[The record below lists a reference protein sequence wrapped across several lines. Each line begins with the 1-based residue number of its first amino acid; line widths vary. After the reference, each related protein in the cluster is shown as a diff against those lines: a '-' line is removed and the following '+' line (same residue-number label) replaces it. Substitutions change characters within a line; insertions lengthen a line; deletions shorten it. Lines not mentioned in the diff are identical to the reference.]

1 MIEFLDYTALIIL
14 EYVRYFLLPYTLVI
28 MCLYAWY
35 GIILYCF
42 YRTRKNKKIEIIK
55 VTKKIIKAAAYI
67 YIIPAVIVL
76 ILMSANP
83 LVIFYFDELA
93 TVVKGEIS
101 IYINKPLLLIPIL
114 IITILVTI
122 WNKLKDE
129 KVKTFSDVKKKKILC
144 LKTEDALLVFASFP
158 ITIIM
163 FFLFN
168 LIHSTLSLFVILVF
182 FFLIGVLIF
191 SL

>member
-1 MIEFLDYTALIIL
+1 M
-14 EYVRYFLLPYTLVI
+14 PYTLVI

-42 YRTRKNKKIEIIK
+42 YRIRKNKKIEIVK
-55 VTKKIIKAAAYI
+55 VTKKIIKAAAYV

-76 ILMSANP
+76 ILMFANP

-144 LKTEDALLVFASFP
+144 LNTEDILLVFASFP
-158 ITIIM
+158 IIIIM

-168 LIHSTLSLFVILVF
+168 LIHPILSLFVIPIF
-182 FFLIGVLIF
+182 FFLIGVLLF

>member
-1 MIEFLDYTALIIL
+1 MIEFLDYKAHIIL
-14 EYVRYFLLPYTLVI
+14 EYVRCFLLPYTLVI
-28 MCLYAWY
+28 LCFYAWY
-35 GIILYCF
+35 GTILYCF
-42 YRTRKNKKIEIIK
+42 YRTRKNKKIEDIK
-55 VTKKIIKAAAYI
+55 ASKKIIKAAAYF

-83 LVIFYFDELA
+83 LVISYFDELA

-101 IYINKPLLLIPIL
+101 IYINEPLLLIPIL

-144 LKTEDALLVFASFP
+144 LKTEDILLVFASFP
-158 ITIIM
+158 IIIIM

-168 LIHSTLSLFVILVF
+168 LMHSTLSLFMIPVF
-182 FFLIGVLIF
+182 FFIIGVLIF